1 MRQQLECEVARPG
14 YEAVAVQGSALGDEN
29 VRGTSP
35 VSLRPKQTMTIY
47 TICVIHSAVGG
58 WNYLLWTVSER
69 RKRSQVSEWLCG
81 HMHPNAFTPCGFNWH
96 ATDGLLPERG
106 FLKDRCP
113 GAISDQNLLLLWPD
127 HNSRHL
133 VVWWI
138 GMELVTESQW
148 DCNMTSTANWTL
160 SAGV

>member
-58 WNYLLWTVSER
+58 WNYLLWTVSKR

-81 HMHPNAFTPCGFNWH
+81 HMHPNAFTPCGFN
-96 ATDGLLPERG
+96 
-106 FLKDRCP
+106 
-113 GAISDQNLLLLWPD
+113 
-127 HNSRHL
+127 
-133 VVWWI
+133 
-138 GMELVTESQW
+138 
-148 DCNMTSTANWTL
+148 
-160 SAGV
+160 